1 MIMKRIVTVL
11 SIMSASKIVQDN
23 PILLLAAPNNWPD
36 KSMWY
41 VPKKG
46 DFHDSYE
53 YTRQYRAFRKEK
65 EGDNDT

>member
-1 MIMKRIVTVL
+1 MKRIVTVL

-41 VPKKG
+41 VPK
-46 DFHDSYE
+46 
-53 YTRQYRAFRKEK
+53 
-65 EGDNDT
+65 EGDKDGIIFKQQFAKKG